1 MQASS
6 SSKQFSFTQKLTKCS
21 QKNNSLLCVGLD
33 PDLDRLPNCLKNAA
47 NPILDFNK
55 EIISATKDLVC
66 AYKPNIAFYE
76 AYGRL
81 GLEALEKTLELIPSD
96 IPVILDAKRG
106 DIANTAQMYAKSC
119 FEHYDVDAVTVSPY
133 MGFDSIQPFARYEG
147 KGVIILVKT
156 SNDSSSDLQDLKLT
170 DGSNVYLTLCELIK
184 TWQEKVPAELCAVVG
199 ATYPDDLKAVREVLP
214 DCPILLPG
222 VGTQAGNNK
231 LTVQY
236 GRGDKAAPV
245 IINSGRKILYASSD
259 ANFAEAALETAINLK
274 EELNSYV

>member
-1 MQASS
+1 MQVSDNNHEN
-6 SSKQFSFTQKLTKCS
+6 SFTQKLTACS

-33 PDLDRLPNCLKNAA
+33 PDLDRLPDCLKNEE
-47 NPILDFNK
+47 NPIFSFNK
-55 EIISATKDLVC
+55 EIISATKDTVC

-76 AYGRL
+76 AYGRV

-119 FEHYDVDAVTVSPY
+119 FEHYGVDAVTVSPY
-133 MGFDSIQPFARYEG
+133 MGFDSIQPFAEYAG

-156 SNDSSSDLQDLKLT
+156 SNDSSGDIQDLELA
-170 DGSNVYLTLCELIK
+170 DGGNVYLKLCELINS
-184 TWQEKVPAELCAVVG
+184 WQTKMPAELCAVVG
-199 ATYPDDLKAVREVLP
+199 ATYPDDLKAIRNVLT

-236 GRGDKAAPV
+236 GRGDANAPV
-245 IINSGRKILYASSD
+245 IINSGRKILYADSS
-259 ANFAEAALETAINLK
+259 ANFAKVARDTAIALK